1 MPRIPLLA
9 WLAMAGRGLVLAMV
23 LALVCTAP
31 ANAGVVTAKELA
43 GAGFLDYEDP
53 AGVPDDLRISASGEP
68 TILVLGATVS
78 AGDGC
83 VAVAG
88 GASCT
93 LPAGTAGWDRP
104 VIDTG
109 GGDDTVVVD
118 ATQGIRVFGGA
129 GNDHITLNAVGS
141 AYGMEGDDVLTA
153 AGSAAL
159 EGGPG
164 NDTLSAGAASG
175 ISGGPGTDRIAGSS
189 QDDVLV
195 DAGDNGTADTI
206 DCRGGADVTQGD
218 ASDTLTGCERNGL
231 IDASKTKFRWR
242 VQFGPKVT
250 IPLRMRVSETT
261 YYGVQAPFAEC
272 IGKACHRAR
281 FDGRLSQRI
290 VSGGVRV
297 KYLGR
302 MRRGVGPGATIRA
315 GLWFMFGDVAFSKG
329 LEFRTRAR
337 AVPMVR
343 KRCTVTIPPVGGHER
358 VVPCR

>member
-1 MPRIPLLA
+1 VPLVALLA
-9 WLAMAGRGLVLAMV
+9 WLAMAGRGLLLVMV
-23 LALVCTAP
+23 LALVCAAP
-31 ANAGVVTAKELA
+31 AHAGVVTAKELA
-43 GAGFLDYEDP
+43 SAGYLEFSDP
-53 AGVPDDLRISASGEP
+53 AGVPDDLHVSASGEP
-68 TILVLGATVS
+68 TVLVLGATVT
-78 AGDGC
+78 AGEGC
-83 VAVAG
+83 VAIAG

-93 LPAGTAGWDRP
+93 LPAGAAAWDRP
-104 VIDTG
+104 EIDTG

-129 GNDHITLNAVGS
+129 GNDRLTMNAIGS
-141 AYGMEGDDVLTA
+141 AYGMEGDDVLA
-153 AGSAAL
+153 ATGSAAL

-175 ISGGPGTDRIAGSS
+175 ISGGPGTDHIAGSA

-195 DAGDNGTADTI
+195 DAGDNGSADVI

-218 ASDTLTGCERNGL
+218 ASDTLTSCERNGL

-250 IPLRMRVSETT
+250 IPLRIRVNETT

-272 IGKACHRAR
+272 VGKACHRAR
-281 FDGRLSQRI
+281 FDGGMTQRI

-302 MRRGVGPGATIRA
+302 TRRGVGAGATIRA
-315 GLWFMFGDVAFSKG
+315 GLSFMFGDVAFSKG
-329 LEFRTRAR
+329 LEFHTRAH
-337 AVPMVR
+337 AVPTVR
-343 KRCTVTIPPVGGHER
+343 KRCTVTIPPVGGRER
-358 VVPCR
+358 SVPCR